1 MIQDNAHV
9 LEYRINY
16 LMDGMYR
23 KKTSKILMI
32 VVLALPLLTNS
43 IILESA
49 FDPPNNE
56 DLYDQSDIDKGYII
70 KCKDGT
76 YELVFSKIR
85 AKISN
90 PNDDSFKNI
99 PIIEQ

>member
-1 MIQDNAHV
+1 MIQDNANV

-16 LMDGMYR
+16 LVDGMYQ

-56 DLYDQSDIDKGYII
+56 DFYDQSNIDKGYII
-70 KCKDGT
+70 KHKDGT
-76 YELVFSKIR
+76 YELVLGKTRF
-85 AKISN
+85 KISN
-90 PNDDSFKNI
+90 PNDDCFKAV
-99 PIIEQ
+99 PIIKE